1 MGTDSKPSTPH
12 PTGSQLDQGEL
23 DQLLRIN
30 GFLEEDLGDGRKSL
44 IDEIKDAILDSGK
57 LSLPEWK
64 ALRARLRDI
73 ESLIPTIDLIIQ
85 LKNSRGGD
93 DERKPAASASDRLRR
108 GGK

>member
-1 MGTDSKPSTPH
+1 MPVGD
-12 PTGSQLDQGEL
+12 QLDQGEL

-30 GFLEEDLGDGRKSL
+30 GFLEEDNGDGRKSL

-93 DERKPAASASDRLRR
+93 DDRKPLSASSDRLKRV
-108 GGK
+108 K

>member
-1 MGTDSKPSTPH
+1 MGSDSRPATPH
-12 PTGSQLDQGEL
+12 ASGNQLDQVEL

-30 GFLEEDLGDGRKSL
+30 GFLEEDAGDGRNSL

-93 DERKPAASASDRLRR
+93 EERKPASNASDRFKRA
-108 GGK
+108 GK

>member
-1 MGTDSKPSTPH
+1 MGSDSRSSTPH
-12 PTGSQLDQGEL
+12 QPGNQLEQGEL

-30 GFLEEDLGDGRKSL
+30 GFLEEDLGDGRNSL

-93 DERKPAASASDRLRR
+93 EERKPVSSASDRFKRA
-108 GGK
+108 GK

>member
-1 MGTDSKPSTPH
+1 MASDSKALNPH
-12 PTGSQLDQGEL
+12 PVGNQLDQGEL

-30 GFLEEDLGDGRKSL
+30 GFLEEDSGDGRKSL
-44 IDEIKDAILDSGK
+44 IEEIKDAILDSGK
-57 LSLPEWK
+57 LSLPAWK

-93 DERKPAASASDRLRR
+93 EERKPASSSSDRLKRV
-108 GGK
+108 GK

>member
-1 MGTDSKPSTPH
+1 MASDSKALNPH
-12 PTGSQLDQGEL
+12 PVGNQLDQGEL

-30 GFLEEDLGDGRKSL
+30 GFLEDDNGDGRKSL

-93 DERKPAASASDRLRR
+93 DDRKPSSSSSDRLKRI
-108 GGK
+108 GK